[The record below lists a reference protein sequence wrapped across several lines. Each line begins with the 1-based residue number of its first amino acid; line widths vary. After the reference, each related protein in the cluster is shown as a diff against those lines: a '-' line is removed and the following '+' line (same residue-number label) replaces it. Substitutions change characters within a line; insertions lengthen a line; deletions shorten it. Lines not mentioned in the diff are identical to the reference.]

1 MCNNFGQ
8 YVIFFGKNLPH
19 RSSLEEEFPIVP
31 GMISTGVDFTAGS
44 LGMKSSGDEKANV
57 SPGIK
62 SSIDEKYLINDRIVI
77 FKQKLSSKHNVGK
90 RNI

>member
-8 YVIFFGKNLPH
+8 YVIFFGKILLLI
-19 RSSLEEEFPIVP
+19 SSPEEEFPIVP

-44 LGMKSSGDEKANV
+44 LGMKSSL
-57 SPGIK
+57 
-62 SSIDEKYLINDRIVI
+62 DEKYFINDRIVI
-77 FKQKLSSKHNVGK
+77 FKQKLSSKHNVSK